1 MSFSGYGVHDDSI
14 APEKIELVESRV
26 EVEQQAE
33 VLQGK
38 IEGTIEGTI
47 EGGDVSSEMR
57 QYLDKIKAQVMQ
69 KEQESNVVL
78 PKEVEPKPKSF
89 LSSFSFMS
97 STMFDKCAKA
107 PWQPPN
113 SVFPIVWSFL
123 YTVYFVLLA
132 KTWKSKSSRNSL
144 LIGLALNIAWIP
156 AFAYNAK
163 AGLAILAIMIG
174 VAFDTSR
181 RLELDGYHTLNN
193 WFQPYLIWLIFAFT
207 LNMYIVANCP

>member
-1 MSFSGYGVHDDSI
+1 MSFSGYGVQEEQI
-14 APEKIELVESRV
+14 VEPPVPEKVEL
-26 EVEQQAE
+26 
-33 VLQGK
+33 
-38 IEGTIEGTI
+38 I
-47 EGGDVSSEMR
+47 EGGDVSSAMR
-57 QYLDKIKAQVMQ
+57 EYLDKIKSRVMQ
-69 KEQESNVVL
+69 KEKESNVVL
-78 PKEVEPKPKSF
+78 PTTEAQPKKSF
-89 LSSFSFMS
+89 LSSFNFMS
-97 STMFDKCAKA
+97 SSMFDKCTKA

-132 KTWKSKSSRNSL
+132 KTWKSTSSRNSL
-144 LIGLALNIAWIP
+144 LTGLILNIAWIP

-193 WFQPYLIWLIFAFT
+193 WFQPYLVWLIFAFT
-207 LNMYIVANCP
+207 LNLYIVANCP